1 MGKFAIF
8 GCHFCSFFI
17 IDKSKKPQS
26 SRTVYKV
33 ELKNSNDTSL
43 SKAKNSTEPLICVL
57 LCGGIFVLISRSLF
71 VNFWGILFVVN
82 C

>member
-17 IDKSKKPQS
+17 IDKSKKLQS

-33 ELKNSNDTSL
+33 ELKNPNDTSL
-43 SKAKNSTEPLICVL
+43 SKAKNSTEPLICRLAVRWYF
-57 LCGGIFVLISRSLF
+57 CINKPQSF
-71 VNFWGILFVVN
+71 